1 MRITFPYMGN
11 SPPVFKQ
18 MLSELGYDVVV
29 PPAPSKRTLDLGT
42 KYAPEF
48 ACIPFKILLGSYL
61 EAISLGADTIISTG
75 GVGPC
80 RAGYYGEL
88 HRSILDD
95 LGYDVDIIIIE
106 PPLRRPADFLRAL
119 KALFRERKAPLWK
132 IPDIFWRAWIKLNA
146 IDQVEKAS
154 HNVRPFEINKGET
167 TLVFR
172 ECMKELDL
180 ARSRKE
186 IDQVTRQSME
196 KLNAIPQNKFQE
208 PLRVGLIGEIYVVL
222 ESFANHDVQVKLEE
236 MGVLVDR
243 SIYLAEWTLNNA
255 FNNREYEVK
264 KAAEPFLSELVGGHG
279 RNSIG
284 ETVLY
289 ANRGFDG
296 VIQLAPFACIPE
308 IVAKSILP
316 YVSRKLNIPVMTLFL
331 DEQTG
336 EGGIRTRLEAFVDL
350 LYQRRNKKEGQLACA
365 DI

>member
-18 MLSELGYDVVV
+18 ILSEIGYDVVV
-29 PPAPSKRTLDLGT
+29 PPPPSKRTLDLGT

-61 EAISLGADTIISTG
+61 EAIDLGADTIVSTG

-88 HRSILDD
+88 HRGILND
-95 LGYDVDIIIIE
+95 LGYDVTIIIIE
-106 PPLRRPADFLRAL
+106 PPLRHPTQFLQAIKL
-119 KALFRERKAPLWK
+119 LLNERKVPLWK
-132 IPDIFWRAWIKLNA
+132 LPDIFWRGWLKLNA
-146 IDQVEKAS
+146 IDHVEKTS
-154 HNVRPFEINKGET
+154 HDIRPFEINKGET
-167 TLVFR
+167 TFVFR
-172 ECMKELDL
+172 QCMEEFDV
-180 ARSRKE
+180 ASSRAE
-186 IDQVTRQSME
+186 IKQATENSLR
-196 KLNAIPQNKFQE
+196 KLSAIPQDRSRE
-208 PLRVGLIGEIYVVL
+208 PLKIGLIGEIYVVL
-222 ESFANHDVQVKLEE
+222 EPFANHDVQVKLEE

-243 SIYLAEWTLNNA
+243 SIYLAEWTRNNA
-255 FNNREYEVK
+255 IKNREYEVK
-264 KAAEPFLSELVGGHG
+264 RAAEPFLSELVGGHG

-289 ANRGFDG
+289 AQQGFDG

-336 EGGIRTRLEAFVDL
+336 EGGIRTRLEAFVDML
-350 LYQRRNKKEGQLACA
+350 GQRRNKKEGQLACVGT
-365 DI
+365 

>member
-1 MRITFPYMGN
+1 VRITFPYMGN

-18 MLSELGYDVVV
+18 ILSELGYDVVV
-29 PPAPSKRTLDLGT
+29 PPPPSRRTLDLGT

-61 EAISLGADTIISTG
+61 EAIDLGADTIISTG

-88 HRSILDD
+88 HRGILHD
-95 LGYDVDIIIIE
+95 LGHDVDLIIIE
-106 PPLRRPADFLRAL
+106 PPLRRPADFLRAMYL
-119 KALFRERKAPLWK
+119 LFRERKAPLWK
-132 IPDIFWRAWIKLNA
+132 LPDIFWRAWLKLNA
-146 IDQVEKAS
+146 IDCVEKAS
-154 HNVRPFEINKGET
+154 HDIRTFEINKGET
-167 TLVFR
+167 TTVFR
-172 ECMKELDL
+172 RCMDILDAAQSKIEIREATDASLELL
-180 ARSRKE
+180 S
-186 IDQVTRQSME
+186 
-196 KLNAIPQNKFQE
+196 AIPQDRSRDPIKI
-208 PLRVGLIGEIYVVL
+208 GLIGEIYVVL
-222 ESFANHDVQVKLEE
+222 EPLANHNVQVKLEE
-236 MGVLVDR
+236 MGVLVHR
-243 SIYLAEWTLNNA
+243 SIYLAEWTQNNA
-255 FNNREYEVK
+255 LTNREYDVK

-289 ANRGFDG
+289 AQKGFDG

-350 LYQRRNKKEGQLACA
+350 LVQRKKKKEGQLACVG
-365 DI
+365 I

>member
-18 MLSELGYDVVV
+18 ILGELGYDVVV
-29 PPAPSKRTLDLGT
+29 PPVPSKRTLDLGT

-88 HRSILDD
+88 HRRILAD
-95 LGYDVDIIIIE
+95 LGYDVNVIIIE
-106 PPLRRPADFLRAL
+106 PPLRRPGDFFRAL
-119 KALFRERKAPLWK
+119 KILFAERKAPLWK
-132 IPDIFWRAWIKLNA
+132 LPDVFWRGWLKLKA

-154 HNVRPFEINKGET
+154 HDIRPFEINKGET
-167 TLVFR
+167 TMVFR
-172 ECMKELDL
+172 KCLEELDAAHSREEIKQATQHSL
-180 ARSRKE
+180 HKLSVISQDRSR
-186 IDQVTRQSME
+186 
-196 KLNAIPQNKFQE
+196 N
-208 PLRVGLIGEIYVVL
+208 PLKVGLIGEIYVVL
-222 ESFANHDVQVKLEE
+222 EPFANHDVQVKLEE

-243 SIYLAEWTLNNA
+243 SIYLAEWTQNNA
-255 FNNREYEVK
+255 LGNREYEVK
-264 KAAEPFLSELVGGHG
+264 EAAEPFLSELVGGHG

-289 ANRGFDG
+289 ARQGFDG

-350 LYQRRNKKEGQLACA
+350 LGQRRNKREGQLACA